1 MSPFGPHNET
11 GPSLSMDVF
20 ELKHSWYKE
29 KLPHRVCT
37 QSGYMNGVV
46 LLSQLLLIK
55 TINVLLQP
63 IQSDP

>member
-46 LLSQLLLIK
+46 LLSQLLHIK
-55 TINVLLQP
+55 TINVLL
-63 IQSDP
+63 